1 MAHARCERHGCQP
14 AELMANNV
22 IDLIRNGVGSDFK
35 RVFPMTLV
43 YQELE
48 YPSYGTAEDRTIL
61 PSFGG
66 VWGSEEICTFV
77 DEGAMEKAIGLFS
90 AICAKCLAEVL

>member
-1 MAHARCERHGCQP
+1 
-14 AELMANNV
+14 
-22 IDLIRNGVGSDFK
+22 
-35 RVFPMTLV
+35 MTLV